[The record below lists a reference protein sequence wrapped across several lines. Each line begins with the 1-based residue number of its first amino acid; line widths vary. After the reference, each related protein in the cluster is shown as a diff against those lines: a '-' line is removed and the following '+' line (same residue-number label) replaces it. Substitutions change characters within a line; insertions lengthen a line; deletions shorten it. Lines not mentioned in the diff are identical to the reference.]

1 MKGRRYA
8 FPTNEWQYHH
18 SDQDQILQFQ
28 WIHLCWHPCLKTR
41 LVGFQG
47 FDPYQG
53 CPRPLSS
60 QFSNHHWYQL
70 HWNSMQS
77 TEKKNVIK
85 WARPK
90 ALLSIRDNVA
100 YFKTQFIL
108 IRSISSWSVS
118 ACVTFTCTTG
128 TSVSVAACTCTTGT
142 SFSAAAT
149 FSIPCHHGKEYQ
161 SQNRLHLQK
170 RKKKK
175 KKWSTVFQKQSE
187 TNDCLG

>member
-1 MKGRRYA
+1 MTISSFRSGSNSSVPINPSLLASMSENQVGGVSRFWSIPRLSKA
-8 FPTNEWQYHH
+8 SFKSIFKSPLV
-18 SDQDQILQFQ
+18 SIA
-28 WIHLCWHPCLKTR
+28 LKFNAVYR
-41 LVGFQG
+41 
-47 FDPYQG
+47 
-53 CPRPLSS
+53 
-60 QFSNHHWYQL
+60 
-70 HWNSMQS
+70 
-77 TEKKNVIK
+77 KKNVIK

-118 ACVTFTCTTG
+118 ACGTFTCTTG
-128 TSVSVAACTCTTGT
+128 TSVSFAACTCTTGT

-175 KKWSTVFQKQSE
+175 WSTVFQKQSE